1 MDLTGSKWQQKN
13 GENAVFRRFMEIC
26 GSLWMMKWW
35 PGRELNPRHAD
46 FQSAALPTELPGLSE
61 ERRIK
66 QARGPCV
73 NEPTLN
79 QSVRAPKTGSLGLR
93 HVVLGFLRPLAE
105 EELLHFL
112 DQESPGLGLD

>member
-66 QARGPCV
+66 QARGALV
-73 NEPTLN
+73 NEPSSN
-79 QSVRAPKTGSLGLR
+79 QTVR
-93 HVVLGFLRPLAE
+93 VLKSEVTRASA
-105 EELLHFL
+105 H
-112 DQESPGLGLD
+112 SPWASPTPRRRRTSPFP